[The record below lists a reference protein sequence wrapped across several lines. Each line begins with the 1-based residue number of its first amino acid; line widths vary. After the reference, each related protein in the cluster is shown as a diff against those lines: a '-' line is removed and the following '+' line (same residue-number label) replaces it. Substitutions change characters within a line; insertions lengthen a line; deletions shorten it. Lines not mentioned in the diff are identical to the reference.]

1 MAYLNVRERR
11 LETKI
16 AYVGPALSGRATNF
30 EQLGGGELGGDVLA
44 LYWKPSETTT
54 FRDCDVRVQLV
65 TSRGEA
71 SEEQVIGLL
80 RDADGVVFVADAGP
94 DAQDRNRQSLARV
107 REALSL
113 QNGRDVPVVVQLNKV
128 DLPDAV
134 SAESVA
140 KLLDLGAWPCV
151 NASAATGQGVIET
164 LERALDIVL
173 EALRREPTDD
183 LSGGSVETVRP
194 APTRP
199 LPREGNPLLT
209 ALRQVLRETVMAEVD
224 ELERRIVER
233 LERAAAQAGADARGP
248 TDDHTPLLRQL
259 ADDSSKI
266 RTALEAAREQ
276 NERLEVTT
284 SAATAA
290 LSSLVQKLGTDV
302 SSQRS
307 ELTALRER
315 IAGIDTRTGALPP
328 LAEAV
333 ERQSAHLSAVAETIG
348 LLELTIH
355 ASTTEVNRALVAAS
369 AADQER
375 ITAATTQLRRAFDSV
390 AHEMKASDIRP
401 TLSSMKV
408 VLDATVKPV
417 TAVAPRLEQLEMV
430 VQRELRDGLRAVAAK
445 VAAAHED
452 AAVSTA
458 AAEAKSADLH
468 ALLEAV
474 VEELK
479 KPKKSWFT

>member
-16 AYVGPALSGRATNF
+16 AYLGPALSGRATNF
-30 EQLGGGELGGDVLA
+30 DQLGGGELGGDVLA
-44 LYWKPSETTT
+44 LYWKPRETTT

-71 SEEQVIGLL
+71 SDEQVIGLL
-80 RDADGVVFVADAGP
+80 RDADGVVFVADADP

-151 NASAATGQGVIET
+151 NASAASGRGVVET
-164 LERALDIVL
+164 LERALDVVL
-173 EALRREPTDD
+173 EALRKDPSDD
-183 LSGGSVETVRP
+183 LSGPGAQTVRP
-194 APTRP
+194 AATRA

-224 ELERRIVER
+224 ELERRIADR
-233 LERAAAQAGADARGP
+233 LDRAATQVVDPRGP
-248 TDDHTPLLRQL
+248 SDDHGPLLRQL
-259 ADDSSKI
+259 VDDTSKI
-266 RTALEAAREQ
+266 RAALEAAREQ

-284 SAATAA
+284 TAATAA
-290 LSSLVQKLGTDV
+290 LSSLLQKLGTDV

-315 IAGIDTRTGALPP
+315 IAGIDTRTAALPSV
-328 LAEAV
+328 AEAV
-333 ERQSAHLSAVAETIG
+333 DRHSAQLSAVTETIG

-369 AADQER
+369 TADQER
-375 ITAATTQLRRAFDSV
+375 LTASTTQLRRAVDGV
-390 AHEMKASDIRP
+390 VHEMKATDIRP
-401 TLSSMKV
+401 TLSAMKA
-408 VLDATVKPV
+408 VLDSTVKPV
-417 TAVAPRLEQLEMV
+417 AAVAPRLEQLESV

-445 VAAAHED
+445 VAAAHQE

-474 VEELK
+474 IEELK

>member
-16 AYVGPALSGRATNF
+16 AYVGPALSGRGTNF
-30 EQLGGGELGGDVLA
+30 DRLGGGELGGDVLA
-44 LYWKPSETTT
+44 LYWKPRETTT

-80 RDADGVVFVADAGP
+80 RDADGVVFVADAAP

-140 KLLDLGAWPCV
+140 KLLELGAWPCV
-151 NASAATGQGVIET
+151 NASAASGRGVLET
-164 LERALDIVL
+164 VERALDVVL
-173 EALRREPTDD
+173 EALRKDPSDD
-183 LSGGSVETVRP
+183 LSGASAQTVRP
-194 APTRP
+194 VASRT

-233 LERAAAQAGADARGP
+233 LERAAAQAAETRGP
-248 TDDHTPLLRQL
+248 SEDPTPLLRQL
-259 ADDSSKI
+259 VDDSGKI

-290 LSSLVQKLGTDV
+290 LSSLVQKLGSDV

-315 IAGIDTRTGALPP
+315 IAGIDTRTAALSP
-328 LAEAV
+328 LADAV
-333 ERQSAHLSAVAETIG
+333 ERQSAQLSSVAETIG

-375 ITAATTQLRRAFDSV
+375 LTASTTQLRRAVDGV

-401 TLSSMKV
+401 TLTAMKV
-408 VLDATVKPV
+408 VLDSTVKPV
-417 TAVAPRLEQLEMV
+417 AAVAPRLEQLETV

-445 VAAAHED
+445 VAAAQED

-474 VEELK
+474 IEELK